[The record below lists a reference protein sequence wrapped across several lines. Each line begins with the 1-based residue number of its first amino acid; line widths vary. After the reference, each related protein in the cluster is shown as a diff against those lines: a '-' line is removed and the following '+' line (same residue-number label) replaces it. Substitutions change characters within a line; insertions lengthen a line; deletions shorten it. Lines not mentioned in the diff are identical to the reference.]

1 MNEGWYRVKP
11 AAQRAL
17 RPLVDACVSRGVR
30 ADQVTLAAIPVAAL
44 GGLCLALSDSVA
56 PLLLAVPIL
65 ATARLVLNLVDGQVA
80 RRTGTTHPMGE
91 VLNEVGDRL
100 SDILFVGGL
109 AFVAAVGPLL
119 AASAVIASVLASYA
133 GIAARAVGLPRQY
146 GGVMSKPARML
157 VLAVAAPLAF
167 ALDAAWPLQVGA
179 WLILAGALVT
189 LVQRLLATRAAVID
203 GATRDRP

>member
-1 MNEGWYRVKP
+1 VNAGWYRVKP

-17 RPLVDACVSRGVR
+17 RPLVDGCVSRGVS
-30 ADQVTLAAIPVAAL
+30 ADRVTLAAIPVAAL
-44 GGLCLALSDSVA
+44 GGLCLALADSFVA
-56 PLLLAVPIL
+56 LLLAVPFL
-65 ATARLVLNLVDGQVA
+65 AVLRLIMNLADGQVA

-91 VLNEVGDRL
+91 VLNEVGDRV
-100 SDILFVGGL
+100 SDVLFIGGL

-119 AASAVIASVLASYA
+119 AGSAVVASVLASYA

-189 LVQRLLATRAAVID
+189 LVQRLLATRAASADVAK
-203 GATRDRP
+203 GDRP